1 MIESGDVT
9 PKGAIQQEN
18 SAKPPNFKHRNTVHL
33 NSAPK
38 NLMVVSIDEKADEPS
53 DDATS
58 SSNKEPVLR
67 IQKVNEDSG
76 SDKDDNFIN
85 DDDKED
91 EPDSGTMKQQEE
103 DKLRFQMRKNLERN
117 QMLLPPPEE
126 LIKKKLIE
134 NEAARTGAPI
144 PFIKCGRLIGNEKIE
159 KLDPENPARDV
170 PVEPTV
176 TEIPPCTMINDYL
189 IHAKNANRL
198 VYCRFGEKYVTDLEK
213 RKNSNISSLNAP
225 NACLGSASYLI
236 NIRKLIEDHNIESEK
251 KDFKSMKTT
260 QMNKK
265 D

>member
-1 MIESGDVT
+1 
-9 PKGAIQQEN
+9 
-18 SAKPPNFKHRNTVHL
+18 
-33 NSAPK
+33 
-38 NLMVVSIDEKADEPS
+38 
-53 DDATS
+53 
-58 SSNKEPVLR
+58 
-67 IQKVNEDSG
+67 
-76 SDKDDNFIN
+76 
-85 DDDKED
+85 
-91 EPDSGTMKQQEE
+91 
-103 DKLRFQMRKNLERN
+103 MRKNLERN

-134 NEAARTGAPI
+134 NEQARTGAPI

-170 PVEPTV
+170 PVEPTS
-176 TEIPPCTMINDYL
+176 TDIPPCTMINDYL
-189 IHAKNANRL
+189 INAKNANRL

-236 NIRKLIEDHNIESEK
+236 NIRKLIEDHNIDSEK

-260 QMNKK
+260 QINKK